1 MRKEGSVGNI
11 CRIAVRLKGVLTAKQ
26 LHDKLSLIEGFGAI
40 SQIGIKR
47 TVPFSIP
54 YWKYYD
60 NGKQLTVAE
69 HSVPK
74 IAEQVKIERLI
85 PTVSLN
91 IKHNAIIGFD
101 LFRYSDRKTDILM
114 SWHHG
119 VMDIRGG
126 LALFS
131 QLSDDNAEEIGF
143 GMVPTTEKQSIIE
156 KIKQLPAALLYSRK
170 SLIHIDQVCKE
181 PMTSFAPTND
191 SRSPKDNYMLIRF
204 DKQQTQQIE
213 QNCEQLASG
222 YKKSIFSLAAV
233 TRAINTAVQSGI
245 PDKDQTYV
253 VPCPQNLRRRGG
265 QIDILSNQISFLF
278 YRIGSKYL
286 TDLQSTIFTLSE
298 QLMHQVREQFPQSF
312 RKAMDVFR
320 ILPVNL
326 YSSILYGPSK
336 GKLASFFF
344 SDIGLLPK
352 INSINGLSV
361 LDLVVPAPAP
371 TTPAFAI
378 TSWRFNEM
386 FNICFS
392 YSKNIFTEKESCL
405 IKEKLIS
412 DLLGKYN

>member
-1 MRKEGSVGNI
+1 MRKEGSPGNI
-11 CRIAVRLKGVLTAKQ
+11 CRIAARLKGVLTAKQ
-26 LHDKLSLIEGFGAI
+26 LHDKLRLIEGFGAI
-40 SQIGIKR
+40 SQIGLKR
-47 TVPFSIP
+47 TAPFSIP
-54 YWKYYD
+54 YWKYRD
-60 NGKQLTVAE
+60 EGKQLTVAE

-74 IAEQVKIERLI
+74 IAEQVKIETLT

-91 IKHNAIIGFD
+91 IKRNAVLGFD

-131 QLSDDNAEEIGF
+131 QLCDDHAEEIGF
-143 GMVPTTEKQSIIE
+143 GTEPTTEKRSIVE
-156 KIKQLPAALLYSRK
+156 KIKQLPAALLYARK
-170 SLIHIDQVCKE
+170 SLIHIDLVCKA
-181 PMTSFAPTND
+181 PMTSFVPTND
-191 SRSPKDNYMLIRF
+191 SRPHKDNYTLIRF

-213 QNCEQLASG
+213 QSCEQLASG

-233 TRAINTAVQSGI
+233 TRAIDTAVQSGI
-245 PDKDQTYV
+245 PDRDRTYV

-265 QIDILSNQISFLF
+265 QTDILSNQVSFLF

-286 TDLQSTIFTLSE
+286 TDLQSTISTLSE

-312 RKAMDVFR
+312 RKAMEIFR

-352 INSINGLSV
+352 LNSINGLAV
-361 LDLVVPAPAP
+361 LDLVTPAPAP
-371 TTPAFAI
+371 TTPAVAVA
-378 TSWRFNEM
+378 SWRFNEM
-386 FNICFS
+386 LNICFS
-392 YSKNIFTEKESCL
+392 YSKNILTEQESCL

-412 DLLGKYN
+412 DLLGRYD